1 MPAVKKTAPSPPEP
15 GAARKRRGPRREE
28 ILKVATKLFH
38 ERGFHA
44 TGMDDIG
51 AAAGITGPAIYR
63 HFKNKD
69 EILERIIVDDAL
81 RLRDRANEIV
91 RASDSPTTVL
101 RGLVELFVQTT
112 LDNPAL
118 AHLALYERRTLAP
131 ETRAAME
138 RAERLYFEEWVHVLA
153 QVRADLTDAE
163 ARVMVRGA
171 TGIGLMAATYRSG
184 LSMEVLRSLV
194 TDMMMTALLVER
206 GAKPARTRRRA

>member
-1 MPAVKKTAPSPPEP
+1 MPAVKKTAPPPPEP
-15 GAARKRRGPRREE
+15 GAPRKRRGPRREE

-69 EILERIIVDDAL
+69 EILERIIVDDTL

-91 RASDSPTTVL
+91 RDSDSPTTVL
-101 RGLVELFVQTT
+101 RGLVDLFVQTT

-153 QVRADLTDAE
+153 QVREDLTDAE

-171 TGIGLMAATYRSG
+171 TGIGFMAATYRSG
-184 LSMEVLRSLV
+184 LSMDVLKPLV

-206 GAKPARTRRRA
+206 GGKPVRSRRRA